1 MSTKRQVIDSLR
13 DKLRER
19 NTDSRYTNQFLYSV
33 LLEHAKWLI
42 KREVQKGRVYTNSS
56 FFQTLGCM
64 EVIET
69 STIDECCP
77 IKTNCKI
84 YRTKCKIPD
93 LWVDTNGPIIK
104 QVTSVDNTTDF
115 LVTTA
120 KAWLAKRTDPYEK
133 LGNIKYSFY
142 SDGYIWFP
150 EYNPHRINVYGFYTD
165 DISALSEC
173 SKTKKCVRFL
183 DTKFMIPEWL
193 EAELQAK
200 ALEQIAGISKRINE
214 DNDINKNPSRKD

>member
-19 NTDSRYTNQFLYSV
+19 NADSRYTNQFLYSV

-120 KAWLAKRTDPYEK
+120 KAWLAK
-133 LGNIKYSFY
+133 
-142 SDGYIWFP
+142 
-150 EYNPHRINVYGFYTD
+150 
-165 DISALSEC
+165 
-173 SKTKKCVRFL
+173 
-183 DTKFMIPEWL
+183 
-193 EAELQAK
+193 
-200 ALEQIAGISKRINE
+200 
-214 DNDINKNPSRKD
+214 